1 LLNKIDL
8 FGDGFSNKSKYY
20 KSKYLYLPLC
30 SFTFQRNWFF
40 KNYQNS
46 KRVII
51 QEIYYNF
58 LEKVKLNIP
67 FFDWFHAYTIKNNI
81 KYPFQEE
88 IIDFKTTNIITIWH
102 LKDGEKVQT
111 ELPPKIQYQLPN
123 LRDDKGNPVI
133 AAPFKTKDLNE
144 ELSSKDIKSLMEQAN
159 YTNKYLQVLGEKII
173 SPKLELLKIGS
184 SSGQA
189 STSK

>member
-1 LLNKIDL
+1 M

-40 KNYQNS
+40 KNYRNS

-123 LRDDKGNPVI
+123 LRDDKGNLVV

-144 ELSSKDIKSLMEQAN
+144 EQ
-159 YTNKYLQVLGEKII
+159 I
-173 SPKLELLKIGS
+173 S
-184 SSGQA
+184 
-189 STSK
+189 